1 MEHRPQMRARLY
13 STFWY
18 GKCVCVRTEQH
29 LPIWQFNDFVLSWL
43 TAPPALSEGP
53 HHPRFGKISHMS
65 RLFISPRSM
74 QSNVANVK
82 QFEKLSLQTLSAFAV
97 DTV

>member
-43 TAPPALSEGP
+43 TVPPALSEGP

-65 RLFISPRSM
+65 RLFITFY
-74 QSNVANVK
+74 AK
-82 QFEKLSLQTLSAFAV
+82 QCGQREAV
-97 DTV
+97 